1 MDLEREVTSK
11 FSLLEG
17 QLQTKLFVCTVC
29 LVILCSDGGTTDGPG
44 EGGDKQVLHARGST
58 PNYDFYIYEWLILC
72 SDGGTTDGPGE
83 RGDQPVLPAG
93 GSAPD

>member
-1 MDLEREVTSK
+1 MDLVREVTSK

-44 EGGDKQVLHARGST
+44 EGGDQQVLPARGST
-58 PNYDFYIYEWLILC
+58 AVHDFYMYEWLILC
-72 SDGGTTDGPGE
+72 SDGGTTNGPGE
-83 RGDQPVLPAG
+83 GGDQ
-93 GSAPD
+93 